1 MNIYVSY
8 YLSDREHRYYVL
20 DWAYEDKSTEF
31 CKYEETELSEGLIKE
46 MVEVN
51 PDNLEFLGFFESENA
66 VKEALEELKDDEAS
80 TYPIEYTDPGFYVI
94 WDDGVVAN
102 ALEALDVEYDA
113 AWESGVWPAWVIGW
127 SRDVITQPIDLVI
140 VLEEFYGPYDGDTAD
155 FVEEFVK
162 EAIAGKFRM
171 SDDIRYHPIIDE
183 ILDASPRVGRIDPA
197 CLS

>member
-20 DWAYEDKSTEF
+20 DWAYEDPTEEF

-51 PDNLEFLGFFESENA
+51 PENLEYLGYFESENA
-66 VKEALEELKDDEAS
+66 VREALEKLKDDEAS
-80 TYPIEYTDPGFYVI
+80 TYSVEFDGPGFYVI
-94 WDDGVVAN
+94 WDDGLVVN

-113 AWESGVWPAWVIGW
+113 AWESGVWPGWLIGW
-127 SRDVITQPIDLVI
+127 SRDVITQPIDLI
-140 VLEEFYGPYDGDTAD
+140 TILEEFYGSYDGDTAD

-162 EAIAGKFRM
+162 EFIAGKFKLT
-171 SDDIRYHPIIDE
+171 DDIHYHPIIDE
-183 ILDASPRVGRIDPA
+183 ILDSSPRVGRIDPA
-197 CLS
+197 CLP